1 MKLKLKTK
9 IVIGGLLAVLL
20 AGAGAGSWWWMN
32 RPLPKGGQPEPRKA
46 VDYKYVSLDK
56 VLVMLR
62 GENGQAVP
70 HYMAVDLVFK
80 VEPGDEARVKEHLP
94 LLRTVAVRA
103 LSTHT
108 VQSASAMSVDQVA
121 QSLNRAYVESYKADG
136 RKPPFAEALV
146 GKLIIE

>member
-1 MKLKLKTK
+1 MKLKTK
-9 IVIGGLLAVLL
+9 LLLGGLALVLL
-20 AGAGAGSWWWMN
+20 AGAGAGGWWWMN
-32 RPLPKGGQPEPRKA
+32 RPAPKGAPVVVRKA

-62 GENGQAVP
+62 GEHGEAVP
-70 HYMAVDLVFK
+70 HYMAIDLVFK
-80 VEPGDEARVKEHLP
+80 AEPADEARAKEHLP

-103 LSTHT
+103 LSTNT

-121 QSLNRAYVESYKADG
+121 QLLNRAYVESYKADG
-136 RKPPFAEALV
+136 AKPPFAEALV